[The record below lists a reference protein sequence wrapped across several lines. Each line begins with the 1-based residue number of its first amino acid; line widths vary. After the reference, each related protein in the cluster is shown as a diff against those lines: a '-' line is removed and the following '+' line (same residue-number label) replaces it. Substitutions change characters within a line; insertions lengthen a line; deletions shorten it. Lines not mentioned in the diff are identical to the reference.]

1 MKSAFFDCF
10 YVMPPLKK
18 GVHYSFCTNLS
29 IKSWPNGGEVYGLI
43 PSRILWKDINYGSY
57 QLGKNNLSRWQ
68 RYYCNISWKNIVKL
82 KIDAIQRN
90 SINNKA
96 SEQLLNSWIVF
107 ENVDSFAIS
116 PSGFLPD
123 DFIEIENIAEVGTGK
138 YEITFFS
145 GCFAENNQINRSFA
159 SKDSADNIVV
169 IAGKVRIDIRVKIT
183 FSAMSLE
190 TESGLIIR
198 E

>member
-1 MKSAFFDCF
+1 M
-10 YVMPPLKK
+10 
-18 GVHYSFCTNLS
+18 
-29 IKSWPNGGEVYGLI
+29 LI
-43 PSRILWKDINYGSY
+43 HL
-57 QLGKNNLSRWQ
+57 Q
-68 RYYCNISWKNIVKL
+68 
-82 KIDAIQRN
+82 
-90 SINNKA
+90 
-96 SEQLLNSWIVF
+96 
-107 ENVDSFAIS
+107 IS